1 MASRSSPSL
10 ASIEVMLLVEQQF
23 AMDVLGTA
31 VQGFGVGRM
40 VKSRA
45 IDDAISAFN
54 ISAVDVIIVDYST
67 PGANQDI
74 VKRLRRELPEARNSL
89 PIVVLAA
96 HAGESLVKECVA
108 AGASFVICKPYN
120 AETLLSRLLWL
131 AQDPRPFINNETYI
145 GPDRRQRNLGI
156 PPNLKEGRRASDL
169 PADVS
174 DKSGFNMDQTAIDAM
189 LKPQRVNL
197 L

>member
-1 MASRSSPSL
+1 MAARSSPSL

-40 VKSRA
+40 VKSRS
-45 IDDAISAFN
+45 IDAAISAFN
-54 ISAVDVIIVDYST
+54 VSAVDVIIIDYST

-74 VKRLRRELPEARNSL
+74 VKRLRRELPEGRNSL
-89 PIVVLAA
+89 PIVVLSA

-131 AQDPRPFINNETYI
+131 AQDPRPFITNETYI

>member
-1 MASRSSPSL
+1 MAPRSSPSL

-40 VKSRA
+40 VKSRS
-45 IDDAISAFN
+45 IDAALSAFS
-54 ISAVDVIIVDYST
+54 ISGVDVIIVDYST
-67 PGANQDI
+67 PGANQEI
-74 VKRLRRELPEARNSL
+74 VHRLRHEIPEPRNTL

-96 HAGESLVKECVA
+96 HAGETLVKGCVA

-131 AQDPRPFINNETYI
+131 AQDPRPFIANETYI

-156 PPNLKEGRRASDL
+156 PPHLKEGRRASDL

-174 DKSGFNMDQTAIDAM
+174 DKSGLNLDQTAIDAM